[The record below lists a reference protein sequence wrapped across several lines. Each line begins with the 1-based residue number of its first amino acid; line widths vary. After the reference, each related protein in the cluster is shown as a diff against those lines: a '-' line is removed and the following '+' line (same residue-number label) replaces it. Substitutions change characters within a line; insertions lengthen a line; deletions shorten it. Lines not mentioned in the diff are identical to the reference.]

1 MNLLKKI
8 IKDEMNEEEKNY
20 FGKRKMEWKWKTTII
35 TVKGLKVMMKVKVM
49 QRLKERK

>member
-20 FGKRKMEWKWKTTII
+20 FGKRKMEWKWKNITTTT
-35 TVKGLKVMMKVKVM
+35 TVKGLKVMK
-49 QRLKERK
+49 